1 MADNEPKTE
10 AKHTVQQGVAYQTV
24 GSAITRN
31 YVVMGGKRVYVFGA
45 QPGDELTKS
54 QARRMSTEPKPV
66 ENPQTDTE
74 D

>member
-1 MADNEPKTE
+1 MLMDNEPKPE
-10 AKHTVQQGVAYQTV
+10 QPKHTVQQGVAHQTV
-24 GSAITRN
+24 GAAITRN

-45 QPGDELTKS
+45 KVGDELTKS

-66 ENPQTDTE
+66 DNSSE